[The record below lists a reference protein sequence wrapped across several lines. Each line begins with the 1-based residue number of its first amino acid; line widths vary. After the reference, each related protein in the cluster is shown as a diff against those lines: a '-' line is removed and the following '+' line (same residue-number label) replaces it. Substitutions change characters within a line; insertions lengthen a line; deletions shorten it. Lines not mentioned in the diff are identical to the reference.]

1 MILSLEDRLLNSW
14 VKLSGLIKN
23 NRITKGLM
31 YNEAT
36 VMLLLYNRYVEDG
49 IGLTSVKEIIK
60 ETGMLKSLL
69 NRTLNSLEKKGLL
82 QKIHGTNDKRK
93 LFVKCVKD
101 KLDVFLEVHNSSLK
115 LAEGI
120 IQVIGKEDAEKFI
133 SIVKKLDLAGY
144 RL

>member
-1 MILSLEDRLLNSW
+1 
-14 VKLSGLIKN
+14 
-23 NRITKGLM
+23 M